1 MRFIASDNYAPTH
14 PAVMEAMLQA
24 NTGHAISYGDDP
36 WCEKACG
43 LLRQAFGQKAG
54 VYFVTSGTAANVL
67 GLRGMLHC
75 DESVVCTDV
84 AHIANEECGAVEA
97 ATSCKLDTIVS
108 VNGKLSP
115 PAMEYLREHRES
127 VHFVNP
133 KVVSV
138 TQMTELGTC
147 YSVEELQAIGAWC
160 KKNDFYF
167 HMDGARLANAAAG
180 LGVSLAALTTDC
192 GVDVLSFGGTKNGLM
207 YGEAIIVLN
216 QSFNARYGRIQK
228 QGMQLL
234 SKMRYIGAQFV
245 AYMEHS
251 LWLENARHANKMA
264 ALLHEAIKDLPG
276 LRLPYPT
283 DGNNVFARMPAAT
296 IARLHENF
304 YFYIMNPND
313 APGFPAGWP
322 LVRFV
327 PSFCT
332 TQKEIEDLADAI
344 SACCSQDRHCP

>member
-1 MRFIASDNYAPTH
+1 MHYIASDNYAPTH
-14 PAVMEAMLQA
+14 PAVMQA
-24 NTGHAISYGDDP
+24 IILANEDHAISYGDDP
-36 WCEKACG
+36 WCEKART
-43 LLRQAFGQKAG
+43 LLRQAFGQEAG

-97 ATSCKLDTIVS
+97 ATSCKLDTIAS
-108 VNGKLSP
+108 VNGKLCP
-115 PAMEYLREHRES
+115 QNMAYLREHRES
-127 VHFVNP
+127 VHFANP
-133 KVVSV
+133 RVVSV
-138 TQMTELGTC
+138 TQLTELGTS
-147 YSVEELQAIGAWC
+147 YTLEELQAIGVWC
-160 KKNDFYF
+160 KENDYYF

-180 LGVSLAALTTDC
+180 LGASLSDITVGC

-207 YGEAIIVLN
+207 YGEAIIVFN
-216 QSFNARYGRIQK
+216 QSLNPRYGRIQK

-234 SKMRYIGAQFV
+234 SKLRFIGAQFT

-251 LWLENARHANKMA
+251 LWLENARHANNMA
-264 ALLHEAIKDLPG
+264 TLLHEAIKDLPG
-276 LRLPYPT
+276 LRVPYPV
-283 DGNNVFARMPAAT
+283 DGNNVFARMPAKT

-332 TQKEIEDLADAI
+332 TQEEIEALASTI
-344 SACCSQDRHCP
+344 QRCCR